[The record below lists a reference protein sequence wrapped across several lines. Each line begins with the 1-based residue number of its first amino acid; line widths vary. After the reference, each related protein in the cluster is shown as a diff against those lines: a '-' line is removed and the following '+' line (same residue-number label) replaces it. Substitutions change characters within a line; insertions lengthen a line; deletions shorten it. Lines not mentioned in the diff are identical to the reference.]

1 MTMKS
6 FKQYIWFL
14 IILLSYVCQACGP
27 AQKSV
32 PATVPTAE
40 PVATL
45 PLPVTAINT
54 ATPFIFPT
62 ATVLPTPT
70 QVVVSVTAI
79 KGNLFIR
86 RGPDLA
92 FNPIAVLN
100 EGQSAMAM
108 QRDVLANWLQIPIP
122 DQPGKTGWVSIQ
134 SHFSTV
140 SGDVMS
146 LPEYT
151 QTVWPVGASLRNC
164 THDQMEADPAGI
176 IIPPVD
182 KFPDNEVQLNPGSYF
197 IRDIDVEHSP
207 TVLKVQ
213 IAEGSAI
220 DILTDGTGE
229 HKKCPVP

>member
-1 MTMKS
+1 M
-6 FKQYIWFL
+6 QYIWFL
-14 IILLSYVCQACGP
+14 IVLVSIICQSCSP
-27 AQKSV
+27 SQK
-32 PATVPTAE
+32 TVPTTILSPNA
-40 PVATL
+40 
-45 PLPVTAINT
+45 VTALSTPVIELTT

-62 ATVLPTPT
+62 ATLLPTQT

-100 EGQSAMAM
+100 DGQTAMAI

-122 DQPGKTGWVSIQ
+122 SLPGKTGWVSIQ

-146 LPEYT
+146 LPEYN

-176 IIPPVD
+176 VIPPID
-182 KFPDNEVQLNPGSYF
+182 NFPDNEVQLNPGSYF

-213 IAEGSAI
+213 IVEGSAL
-220 DILTDGTGE
+220 DILTDGNGVR
-229 HKKCPVP
+229 KKCPLP